1 VNEANYWSGDE
12 VVLEFVEHRYGFSRD
27 DFRER
32 VTAAAVRLSLVRAE
46 HVDEQAGDDLVDLVA
61 TGTLRE
67 PRSGLGRYLVAR
79 WDTVGTRNGESLVYW
94 LRKLVFRSAWLDQR
108 LKLGMLDVSFDDGA
122 RDFRYHLPS
131 SEPPLVDLTRHPS
144 WRPVRY
150 VPR

>member
-1 VNEANYWSGDE
+1 VDEANYWSGDE

-32 VTAAAVRLSLVRAE
+32 VTSAAVRLHLVRPE
-46 HVDEQAGDDLVDLVA
+46 HVDGEAADDLVELVA
-61 TGTLRE
+61 TGTLAT

-79 WDTVGTRNGESLVYW
+79 WEAVGMRNGESLVYW
-94 LRKLVFRSAWLDQR
+94 LRKLVFRGAWLDQR
-108 LKLGMLDVSFDDGA
+108 LKLGMLDVSYDDGSG
-122 RDFRYHLPS
+122 DFRYHLPS
-131 SEPPLVDLTRHPS
+131 SEPPLVDLARHPS